1 MIMTQETRMNMERK
15 QLDRITR
22 KGHNNDEFCA
32 MYNLVTEEL
41 HPYELV
47 GV

>member
-1 MIMTQETRMNMERK
+1 MTFYSLEMKKMPK
-15 QLDRITR
+15 VLDKRRLSRDNYINI
-22 KGHNNDEFCA
+22 HA
-32 MYNLVTEEL
+32 MYNLVVKEL